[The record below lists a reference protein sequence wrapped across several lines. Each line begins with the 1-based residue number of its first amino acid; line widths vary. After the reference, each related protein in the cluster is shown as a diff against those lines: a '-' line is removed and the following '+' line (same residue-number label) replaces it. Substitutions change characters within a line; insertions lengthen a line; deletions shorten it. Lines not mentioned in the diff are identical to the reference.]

1 MEPNLPKFTLKDW
14 SVEVQP
20 REKLIAKGSQHLINA
35 ELLAI
40 LIGSGNPGETAV
52 QLMQRLIVS
61 INYDLSELH
70 RISLDELLKWMG
82 IGPAKALKIKA
93 SLELGKRIQELP
105 FQEKVSCNSSKKA
118 YDNLFSVLS
127 YLEQEEF
134 WVLYLNI
141 QNHVLLKNC
150 LSKGG
155 ISDTMVDVRLLFK
168 NAVRLGATA
177 LIVAHNHP
185 SGELNPSKSDLKLT
199 AKIKKVGENLDIK
212 LLDHLI
218 ISEKGYFS
226 FADEK
231 LL

>member
-14 SVEVQP
+14 SVEEQP
-20 REKLIAKGSQHLINA
+20 REKLIAKRPQHLTNA

-61 INYDLSELH
+61 INNDLSELH
-70 RISLDELLKWMG
+70 RISLDELLKWKG
-82 IGPAKALKIKA
+82 IGPAKAVKIKA
-93 SLELGKRIQELP
+93 ALELGKRIQELP

-118 YDNLFSVLS
+118 YDSLFSVLS

-141 QNHVLLKNC
+141 QNHVLLKKC

-155 ISDTMVDVRLLFK
+155 ISETTVDLRLLFK

-185 SGELNPSKSDLKLT
+185 SGKLSPSKSDLKLT
-199 AKIKKVGENLDIK
+199 TKIKKAGENLDIK

>member
-20 REKLIAKGSQHLINA
+20 REKLIAKGSQHLTNA

-150 LSKGG
+150 LSKGC

>member
-14 SVEVQP
+14 SVEVLP

-141 QNHVLLKNC
+141 QNHVLQKNC

>member
-20 REKLIAKGSQHLINA
+20 REKLIAKGSQHLTNA

-70 RISLDELLKWMG
+70 RISLDELLKWMA

>member
-20 REKLIAKGSQHLINA
+20 REKLIAKGSQHLTNA

-141 QNHVLLKNC
+141 QNHVLQKNC

>member
-1 MEPNLPKFTLKDW
+1 
-14 SVEVQP
+14 
-20 REKLIAKGSQHLINA
+20 
-35 ELLAI
+35 
-40 LIGSGNPGETAV
+40 
-52 QLMQRLIVS
+52 
-61 INYDLSELH
+61 
-70 RISLDELLKWMG
+70 
-82 IGPAKALKIKA
+82 
-93 SLELGKRIQELP
+93 
-105 FQEKVSCNSSKKA
+105 
-118 YDNLFSVLS
+118 
-127 YLEQEEF
+127 
-134 WVLYLNI
+134 
-141 QNHVLLKNC
+141 

>member
-20 REKLIAKGSQHLINA
+20 REKLIAKGSQHLTNA

-168 NAVRLGATA
+168 NAVRLG
-177 LIVAHNHP
+177 
-185 SGELNPSKSDLKLT
+185 
-199 AKIKKVGENLDIK
+199 
-212 LLDHLI
+212 
-218 ISEKGYFS
+218 
-226 FADEK
+226 
-231 LL
+231 

>member
-20 REKLIAKGSQHLINA
+20 REKLIAKGSQHLTNS

-155 ISDTMVDVRLLFK
+155 ISDTMVDIRLLFK

-199 AKIKKVGENLDIK
+199 AKIKKVGENLNIK